1 MAFCQNCGEELAYG
15 AKFCPECGTPAGNT
29 GSENI
34 RKQEFAGEIKKC
46 PSCGS
51 EIPAFT
57 SHCPNCGHEFSET
70 KVDNSVKEFFEKLSA
85 YSDGYETDIDK
96 EKGNNYAGIKYF
108 ICFIAVCIMG
118 GSIMTRVE
126 DEGFD
131 FICFLLAILL
141 IAAFM
146 VAFLMKRPMTQAD
159 KQKKNLIETFIVP
172 NNKEAIIEF
181 LILSASQIQPRG
193 NPFTKEGQ
201 ENNRWTS
208 IWKTKIRQTIT
219 KSKLV
224 LMNDKDAQEKIA
236 MIKSQYGIR

>member
-70 KVDNSVKEFFEKLSA
+70 KVDNSVKEFFERISDLDSHEDSLEDKDKREWHNIPRVFCILGSVLFLSLGFVDVD
-85 YSDGYETDIDK
+85 STSSETIMICRLI
-96 EKGNNYAGIKYF
+96 GI
-108 ICFIAVCIMG
+108 G
-118 GSIMTRVE
+118 
-126 DEGFD
+126 
-131 FICFLLAILL
+131 LAILF
-141 IAAFM
+141 AVFP
-146 VAFLMKRPMTQAD
+146 VFLTKAE
-159 KQKKNLIETFIVP
+159 KQKRSFIETFIVP
-172 NNKEAIIEF
+172 NTKESIIEF
-181 LILSASQIQPRG
+181 LILSASQIQPRA
-193 NPFTKEGQ
+193 NPFTKEGKSVSLW
-201 ENNRWTS
+201 NKV
-208 IWKTKIRQTIT
+208 WKTKIRQTIT

-236 MIKSQYGIR
+236 MIKNQYSIR

>member
-51 EIPAFT
+51 EISAFT

-70 KVDNSVKEFFEKLSA
+70 KVDNSIKEFFEKLSA
-85 YSDGYETDIDK
+85 YSDGYETDTDK
-96 EKGNNYAGIKYF
+96 EKINNYGGIKYV
-108 ICFIAVCIMG
+108 ICVIAVCIMG

-131 FICFLLAILL
+131 FICFLLAISLV
-141 IAAFM
+141 AVFM
-146 VAFLMKRPMTQAD
+146 AAFLMKRPMTQAD
-159 KQKKNLIETFIVP
+159 KKKKNLIETFIVP
-172 NNKEAIIEF
+172 NGKEAIIEF
-181 LILSASQIQPRG
+181 LILSASQIHPRG

-201 ENNRWTS
+201 EDNRWNS

-236 MIKSQYGIR
+236 MIKSQYGIG